1 MLRVIILACLPC
13 PHRAASFLKCLL
25 QVACHDFIPS
35 QALSLT
41 CKPSFWLCAG
51 QEWMARLADQAH
63 SQHQQARANTASAA
77 RASAL
82 SGMST
87 EAARPAQQVAGE
99 LLRQQLQLL
108 TVDSQE
114 AELALLVKLV
124 KLCTATLG
132 LMTALCGGPAESSTT
147 WLPQGTVAGM
157 ELPGSCLHKDVITDS
172 AAPCL
177 KIRSL
182 YFITM
187 PGHRSNMLVTT

>member
-1 MLRVIILACLPC
+1 M
-13 PHRAASFLKCLL
+13 
-25 QVACHDFIPS
+25 QPS
-35 QALSLT
+35 VL
-41 CKPSFWLCAG
+41 LCAG

-63 SQHQQARANTASAA
+63 SQHQQARANTAAAA

-124 KLCTATLG
+124 RACTVTLG

-157 ELPGSCLHKDVITDS
+157 ESSSCMHKEAIT
-172 AAPCL
+172 ALCL
-177 KIRSL
+177 KTRSTDL
-182 YFITM
+182 ITM
-187 PGHRSNMLVTT
+187 PGHKATCW